1 MDVRA
6 LLALHTM
13 QRKQHA
19 HAAHAAPDA
28 PEWTI
33 VRMPCVVVVVVVI
46 VFFFVGKQV
55 DGVPAAV
62 TEARSG

>member
-13 QRKQHA
+13 QRKQH
-19 HAAHAAPDA
+19 AHAAPDA